1 MKTKQIFLI
10 TLLLLSFVSTAFAQG
25 FIEGTV
31 YEEDENGK
39 RTPIPGVNVYWK
51 IVNEGTTTDA
61 HGYYKIPLHE
71 TICCLVFSCISYEN
85 DTVHHMAEPAHY
97 DHVFHSAHMLNE
109 VEIQARE
116 RASFISSIKPMAV
129 QEITSEGLRRAACC
143 SLAESFENNASVD
156 VSYSD
161 AVTGAK
167 QIELLGLSGLYTQM
181 MAENMPNFRGL
192 ASAFGLNYV
201 PGTWM
206 NAIQISKGTS
216 SVRNGY
222 ESISGQINV
231 DYKKPEVGESE
242 KLFLNLYGNTMGM
255 AEFNFNTRWNVGQ
268 HGSMMILG
276 HVNHNFM
283 TMDSNGDHFVD
294 DPRVTQ
300 YNIFARFN
308 YAKDWFEGM
317 WGVKALKEDRYGGQI
332 GFVPGAHVHEG
343 TAGDSLGFVINTERY
358 EAFSKTGFLF
368 DRDDTSLGIQ
378 QQFTYHKMHSAYF
391 NTNLYHAEQYSYYA
405 NILFNSYIVNEMHKY
420 SVGASYSFDK
430 YKEHL
435 RRTERGLSD
444 QVLADS
450 LYGRIEHVPGVFGE
464 YTFDDNHHWSVIAGM
479 RVDYNTYYQKLLYT
493 PRLHVR
499 FKTHDDLT
507 LRGSAGKGY
516 RSPNVLAENSTM
528 LASAR
533 ELVFVETPK
542 MEEAWNYGINLTKTF
557 SLGWREL
564 TLAADFYR
572 TDFVNQIVLDR
583 DADAH
588 QVRIYNLDG
597 KSYSHSAQIEANC
610 EIFKDFDLTLAF
622 RYNDVKMTINDTLRE
637 KPFVNRYKGLVT
649 MSYAPGTWQ
658 FDFTTQ
664 FNGDSRV
671 PDLSGNATAVA
682 HGQDIR
688 RSPFYVIMNAQV
700 MKKLG
705 KCWEIYIGGENL
717 TNYTQKYPIISAE
730 NPMSEDFDASMVWGP
745 LSGVRAYL
753 GVRFSIK

>member
-1 MKTKQIFLI
+1 MKTNKITLI
-10 TLLLLSFVSTAFAQG
+10 TLLLMAFATTAFAQG

-31 YEEDENGK
+31 YEQNENGEK
-39 RTPIPGVNVYWK
+39 TPLPGVNVYWK
-51 IVNEGTTTDA
+51 IVNEGVVTDA
-61 HGYYKIPLHE
+61 HGHYKIPLHE
-71 TICCLVFSCISYEN
+71 RIGCLVFSCISYEN
-85 DTVHHMAEPAHY
+85 DTIHHMVEPAHY
-97 DHVFHSAHMLNE
+97 DHIFNSAHILNE
-109 VEIQARE
+109 VEIKVRE
-116 RASFISSIKPMAV
+116 KASYINPITPMAV
-129 QEITSEGLRRAACC
+129 QNITSESLKRAACC
-143 SLAESFENNASVD
+143 TLAGSFENNASVD
-156 VSYSD
+156 VNYSD

-167 QIELLGLSGLYTQM
+167 QIQLLGLSGIYTQM
-181 MAENMPNFRGL
+181 MTEIIPNFRGL
-192 ASAFGLNYV
+192 ASTFGLNYV

-206 NAIQISKGTS
+206 NGIQVSKGTS

-222 ESISGQINV
+222 ESITGQINV
-231 DYKKPEVGESE
+231 DYKEPLPNKSE
-242 KLFLNLYGNTMGM
+242 KVFFNLYANSMLMTD
-255 AEFNFNTRWNVGQ
+255 FNFNGRVKVGKND
-268 HGSMMILG
+268 GIMLFG
-276 HVNHNFM
+276 HVSHNFM
-283 TMDSNGDHFVD
+283 KMDDNGDTFLD
-294 DPRVTQ
+294 DPMTTQ
-300 YNIFARFN
+300 YNVFLRYNHPHIGHFGC
-308 YAKDWFEGM
+308 KLGI
-317 WGVKALKEDRYGGQI
+317 KALKETRLGGQMDFDPKHRLDEGYNLYGI
-332 GFVPGAHVHEG
+332 G
-343 TAGDSLGFVINTERY
+343 INTERY
-358 EAFSKTGFLF
+358 EAFAKGGYHF
-368 DRDDTSLGIQ
+368 DRKDTSLGLQ
-378 QQFTYHKMHSAYF
+378 QQVTYHKMDSYYGLTDYNA
-391 NTNLYHAEQYSYYA
+391 NQLSYYA
-405 NILFNSYIVNEMHKY
+405 NLLFDSYIVNDHHTY
-420 SVGASYSFDK
+420 SVGASYTFDK
-430 YKEHL
+430 YDEHL
-435 RRTERGLSD
+435 K
-444 QVLADS
+444 DS
-450 LYGRIEHVPGVFGE
+450 SFLRVEQVPGVFAE
-464 YTFDDNHHWSVIAGM
+464 YVFNDDHHWSVIAGF
-479 RVDYNTYYQKLLYT
+479 RADYNTYYKKMLYT
-493 PRLHVR
+493 PRLHIR
-499 FKTHDDLT
+499 FKTHDDFAI
-507 LRGSAGKGY
+507 RVSAGKGY

-533 ELVFVETPK
+533 RIVFKNTPK
-542 MEEAWNYGINLTKTF
+542 MEDAWNYGINLTKSITF
-557 SLGWREL
+557 GWRDL
-564 TLAADFYR
+564 ILQADFYR

-597 KSYSHSAQIEANC
+597 KSYSNSAQIEANC

-745 LSGVRAYL
+745 LSGMRAYL

>member
-1 MKTKQIFLI
+1 MKTNRITLI
-10 TLLLLSFVSTAFAQG
+10 TILLMAFATTAFAQG

-31 YEEDENGK
+31 YEQNENGEK
-39 RTPIPGVNVYWK
+39 TPLPGVNVYWK
-51 IVNEGTTTDA
+51 IVNEGVVTDA
-61 HGYYKIPLHE
+61 HGHYKIPLHE
-71 TICCLVFSCISYEN
+71 RIGCLVFSCISYEN
-85 DTVHHMAEPAHY
+85 DTVHHMVEPAHY
-97 DHVFHSAHMLNE
+97 DHVFHAVHMLNE
-109 VEIQARE
+109 VEIAARQK
-116 RASFISSIKPMAV
+116 ATYINPITPMAV
-129 QEITSEGLRRAACC
+129 QNITSENLKRAACC
-143 SLAESFENNASVD
+143 TLAGSFENNASVD
-156 VSYSD
+156 VNYSD

-167 QIELLGLSGLYTQM
+167 QIQLLGLSGIYTQM
-181 MAENMPNFRGL
+181 MTEIIPNFRGL
-192 ASAFGLNYV
+192 ASTFGLNYV

-206 NAIQISKGTS
+206 NGIQVSKGTS

-222 ESISGQINV
+222 ESITGQINV
-231 DYKKPEVGESE
+231 DYKEPLPNKSE
-242 KLFLNLYGNTMGM
+242 KVFFNLYANSMLMTD
-255 AEFNFNTRWNVGQ
+255 FNFNGRVKVGKND
-268 HGSMMILG
+268 GIMLFG
-276 HVNHNFM
+276 HVSHNFM
-283 TMDSNGDHFVD
+283 KMDDNGDTFLD
-294 DPRVTQ
+294 DPMTTQ
-300 YNIFARFN
+300 YNVFLRYNHPHIGHFGC
-308 YAKDWFEGM
+308 KLGI
-317 WGVKALKEDRYGGQI
+317 KALKETRLGGQMDFDPKHRLDEGYNLYGI
-332 GFVPGAHVHEG
+332 G
-343 TAGDSLGFVINTERY
+343 INTERY
-358 EAFSKTGFLF
+358 EAFAKGGYHF
-368 DRDDTSLGIQ
+368 DRKDTSLGLQ
-378 QQFTYHKMHSAYF
+378 QQVTYHKMNSYYGLTDYNA
-391 NTNLYHAEQYSYYA
+391 NQLSYYA
-405 NILFNSYIVNEMHKY
+405 NLLFDSYLVNDHHTY
-420 SVGASYSFDK
+420 SVGASYTFDK
-430 YKEHL
+430 YDEHL
-435 RRTERGLSD
+435 K
-444 QVLADS
+444 DS
-450 LYGRIEHVPGVFGE
+450 TFKRIEHVPGVFAE
-464 YTFDDNHHWSVIAGM
+464 YVFNDDHHWSVIAGF
-479 RVDYNTYYQKLLYT
+479 RADYNTYYKKMLYT
-493 PRLHVR
+493 PRLHIR
-499 FKTHDDLT
+499 FKTHDDFAI
-507 LRGSAGKGY
+507 RVSAGKGY

-533 ELVFVETPK
+533 RIVFKNTPK
-542 MEEAWNYGINLTKTF
+542 MEDAWNYGINLTKSITF
-557 SLGWREL
+557 GWRDL
-564 TLAADFYR
+564 ILQADFYR

-597 KSYSHSAQIEANC
+597 KSYSNSAQIEANC

>member
-1 MKTKQIFLI
+1 MKTNKITLI
-10 TLLLLSFVSTAFAQG
+10 TLLLMAFATTAFAQG

-31 YEEDENGK
+31 YEQNENGEK
-39 RTPIPGVNVYWK
+39 TPLPGVNVYWK
-51 IVNEGTTTDA
+51 IVNEGVVTDA
-61 HGYYKIPLHE
+61 HGHYKIPLHE
-71 TICCLVFSCISYEN
+71 RIGCLVFSCISYEN
-85 DTVHHMAEPAHY
+85 DTIHHMVEPAHY
-97 DHVFHSAHMLNE
+97 DHIFNSAHILNE
-109 VEIQARE
+109 VEIKARE
-116 RASFISSIKPMAV
+116 KASYINPITPMAV
-129 QEITSEGLRRAACC
+129 QNITSESLKRAACC
-143 SLAESFENNASVD
+143 TLAGSFENNASVD
-156 VSYSD
+156 VNYSD

-167 QIELLGLSGLYTQM
+167 QIQLLGLSGIYTQM
-181 MAENMPNFRGL
+181 MTEIIPNFRGL
-192 ASAFGLNYV
+192 ASTFGLNYV

-206 NAIQISKGTS
+206 NGIQVSKGTS

-222 ESISGQINV
+222 ESITGQINV
-231 DYKKPEVGESE
+231 DYKEPLPNKSE
-242 KLFLNLYGNTMGM
+242 KVFFNLYANSMLMTD
-255 AEFNFNTRWNVGQ
+255 FNFNGRVKVGKND
-268 HGSMMILG
+268 GIMLFG
-276 HVNHNFM
+276 HVSHNFM
-283 TMDSNGDHFVD
+283 KMDDNGDTFLD
-294 DPRVTQ
+294 DPMTTQ
-300 YNIFARFN
+300 YNVFLRYNHPHIGHFGC
-308 YAKDWFEGM
+308 KLGI
-317 WGVKALKEDRYGGQI
+317 KALKETRLGGQMDFDPKHRLDEGYNLYGI
-332 GFVPGAHVHEG
+332 G
-343 TAGDSLGFVINTERY
+343 INTERY
-358 EAFSKTGFLF
+358 EAFAKGGYHF
-368 DRDDTSLGIQ
+368 DRKDTSLGLQ
-378 QQFTYHKMHSAYF
+378 QQVTYHKMDSYYGLTDYNA
-391 NTNLYHAEQYSYYA
+391 NQLSYYA
-405 NILFNSYIVNEMHKY
+405 NLLFDSYIVNDHHTY
-420 SVGASYSFDK
+420 SVGASYTYDK
-430 YKEHL
+430 YDEHL
-435 RRTERGLSD
+435 K
-444 QVLADS
+444 DS
-450 LYGRIEHVPGVFGE
+450 TFLRVEQVPGVFAE
-464 YTFDDNHHWSVIAGM
+464 YVFNDDHHWSVIAGF
-479 RVDYNTYYQKLLYT
+479 RADYNTYYKKMLYT
-493 PRLHVR
+493 PRLHIR
-499 FKTHDDLT
+499 FKTHDDFAI
-507 LRGSAGKGY
+507 RVSAGKGY

-533 ELVFVETPK
+533 RIVFKNTPK
-542 MEEAWNYGINLTKTF
+542 MEDAWNYGINLTKSITF
-557 SLGWREL
+557 GWRDL
-564 TLAADFYR
+564 ILQADFYR

-597 KSYSHSAQIEANC
+597 KSYSNSAQIEANC

-745 LSGVRAYL
+745 LSGMRAYL

>member
-1 MKTKQIFLI
+1 MKTNKITFI
-10 TLLLLSFVSTAFAQG
+10 TLLLMAFATTAFAQG

-31 YEEDENGK
+31 YEQNENGEK
-39 RTPIPGVNVYWK
+39 TPLPGVNVYWK
-51 IVNEGTTTDA
+51 IVNEGVVTDA
-61 HGYYKIPLHE
+61 HGHYKIPLHE
-71 TICCLVFSCISYEN
+71 RIGCLVFSCISYEN
-85 DTVHHMAEPAHY
+85 DTIHHMVEPAHY
-97 DHVFHSAHMLNE
+97 DHIFNSAHILNE
-109 VEIQARE
+109 VEIKARE
-116 RASFISSIKPMAV
+116 KASYINPITPMAV
-129 QEITSEGLRRAACC
+129 QNITSESLKRAACC
-143 SLAESFENNASVD
+143 TLAGSFENNASVD
-156 VSYSD
+156 VNYSD

-167 QIELLGLSGLYTQM
+167 QIQLLGLSGIYTQM
-181 MAENMPNFRGL
+181 MTEIIPNFRGL
-192 ASAFGLNYV
+192 ASTFGLNYV

-206 NAIQISKGTS
+206 NGIQVSKGTS

-222 ESISGQINV
+222 ESITGQINV
-231 DYKKPEVGESE
+231 DYKEPLPNKSE
-242 KLFLNLYGNTMGM
+242 KVFFNLYANSMLMTD
-255 AEFNFNTRWNVGQ
+255 FNFNGRVKVGKND
-268 HGSMMILG
+268 GIMLFG
-276 HVNHNFM
+276 HVSHNFM
-283 TMDSNGDHFVD
+283 KMDDNGDTFLD
-294 DPRVTQ
+294 DPMTTQ
-300 YNIFARFN
+300 YNVFLRYNHPHIGHFGC
-308 YAKDWFEGM
+308 KLGI
-317 WGVKALKEDRYGGQI
+317 KALKETRLGGQMDFDPKHRLDEGYNLYGI
-332 GFVPGAHVHEG
+332 G
-343 TAGDSLGFVINTERY
+343 INTERY
-358 EAFSKTGFLF
+358 EAFAKGGYHF
-368 DRDDTSLGIQ
+368 DRKDTSLGLQ
-378 QQFTYHKMHSAYF
+378 QQVTYHKMDSYYGLTDYNA
-391 NTNLYHAEQYSYYA
+391 NQLSYYA
-405 NILFNSYIVNEMHKY
+405 NLLFDSYIVNDHHTY
-420 SVGASYSFDK
+420 SVGASYTFDK
-430 YKEHL
+430 YDEHL
-435 RRTERGLSD
+435 K
-444 QVLADS
+444 DS
-450 LYGRIEHVPGVFGE
+450 TFLRVEQVPGVFAE
-464 YTFDDNHHWSVIAGM
+464 YVFNDDHHWSVIAGF
-479 RVDYNTYYQKLLYT
+479 RADYNTYYKKMLYT
-493 PRLHVR
+493 PRLHIR
-499 FKTHDDLT
+499 FKTHDDFAI
-507 LRGSAGKGY
+507 RVSAGKGY

-533 ELVFVETPK
+533 QIVFLDTPK
-542 MEEAWNYGINLTKTF
+542 MEEAWNYGINLTKSITF
-557 SLGWREL
+557 GWRDL
-564 TLAADFYR
+564 ILQADFYR

-597 KSYSHSAQIEANC
+597 KSYSNSAQIEANC

>member
-1 MKTKQIFLI
+1 MKTNKITLI
-10 TLLLLSFVSTAFAQG
+10 TILLMAFATTAFAQG

-31 YEEDENGK
+31 YEQNENGEK
-39 RTPIPGVNVYWK
+39 TPLPGVNVYWK
-51 IVNEGTTTDA
+51 IVNEGVVTDA
-61 HGYYKIPLHE
+61 HGHYKIPLHE
-71 TICCLVFSCISYEN
+71 RIGCLVFSCISYEN
-85 DTVHHMAEPAHY
+85 DTIHHMVEPAHY
-97 DHVFHSAHMLNE
+97 DHIFNSAHILNE
-109 VEIQARE
+109 VEIKARE
-116 RASFISSIKPMAV
+116 KASYINPITPMAV
-129 QEITSEGLRRAACC
+129 QNITSESLKRAACC
-143 SLAESFENNASVD
+143 TLAGSFENNASVD
-156 VSYSD
+156 VNYSD

-167 QIELLGLSGLYTQM
+167 QIQLLGLSGIYTQM
-181 MAENMPNFRGL
+181 MTEIIPNFRGL
-192 ASAFGLNYV
+192 ASTFGLNYV

-206 NAIQISKGTS
+206 NGIQVSKGTS

-222 ESISGQINV
+222 ESITGQINV
-231 DYKKPEVGESE
+231 DYKEPLPNKSE
-242 KLFLNLYGNTMGM
+242 KVFFNLYANSMLMTD
-255 AEFNFNTRWNVGQ
+255 FNFNGRVKVGKND
-268 HGSMMILG
+268 GIMLFG
-276 HVNHNFM
+276 HVSHNFM
-283 TMDSNGDHFVD
+283 KMDDNGDTFLD
-294 DPRVTQ
+294 DPMTTQ
-300 YNIFARFN
+300 YNVFLRYNHPHIGHFGC
-308 YAKDWFEGM
+308 KLGI
-317 WGVKALKEDRYGGQI
+317 KALKETRLGGQMDFDPKHRLDEGYNLYGI
-332 GFVPGAHVHEG
+332 G
-343 TAGDSLGFVINTERY
+343 INTERY
-358 EAFSKTGFLF
+358 EAFAKGGYHF
-368 DRDDTSLGIQ
+368 DRKDTSLGLQ
-378 QQFTYHKMHSAYF
+378 QQVTYHKMDSYYGLTDYNA
-391 NTNLYHAEQYSYYA
+391 NQLSYYA
-405 NILFNSYIVNEMHKY
+405 NLLFDSYIVNDHHTY
-420 SVGASYSFDK
+420 SVGASYTYDK
-430 YKEHL
+430 YDEHL
-435 RRTERGLSD
+435 K
-444 QVLADS
+444 DS
-450 LYGRIEHVPGVFGE
+450 SFLRVEQVPGVFAE
-464 YTFDDNHHWSVIAGM
+464 YVFNDDHHWSVIAGF
-479 RVDYNTYYQKLLYT
+479 RADYNTYYKKMLYT
-493 PRLHVR
+493 PRLHIR
-499 FKTHDDLT
+499 FKTHDDFAI
-507 LRGSAGKGY
+507 RVSAGKGY

-533 ELVFVETPK
+533 RIVFKNTPK
-542 MEEAWNYGINLTKTF
+542 MEDAWNYGINLTKSITF
-557 SLGWREL
+557 GWRDL
-564 TLAADFYR
+564 ILQADFYR

-597 KSYSHSAQIEANC
+597 KSYSNSAQIEANC

>member
-1 MKTKQIFLI
+1 MKTNKITLI
-10 TLLLLSFVSTAFAQG
+10 TLLLMAFATTAFAQG

-31 YEEDENGK
+31 YEQNENGEK
-39 RTPIPGVNVYWK
+39 TPLPGVNVYWK
-51 IVNEGTTTDA
+51 IVNEGVVTDA
-61 HGYYKIPLHE
+61 HGHYKIPLHE
-71 TICCLVFSCISYEN
+71 RIGCLVFSCISYEN
-85 DTVHHMAEPAHY
+85 DTIHHMVEPARY
-97 DHVFHSAHMLNE
+97 DHIFNSAHILNE
-109 VEIQARE
+109 VEIKARE
-116 RASFISSIKPMAV
+116 KASYINPITPMAV
-129 QEITSEGLRRAACC
+129 QNITSESLKRAACC
-143 SLAESFENNASVD
+143 TLAGSFENNASVD
-156 VSYSD
+156 VNYSD

-167 QIELLGLSGLYTQM
+167 QIQLLGLSGIYTQM
-181 MAENMPNFRGL
+181 MTEIIPNFRGL
-192 ASAFGLNYV
+192 ASTFGLNYV

-206 NAIQISKGTS
+206 NGIQVSKGTS

-222 ESISGQINV
+222 ESITGQINV
-231 DYKKPEVGESE
+231 DYKEPLPNKSE
-242 KLFLNLYGNTMGM
+242 KVFFNLYANSMLMTD
-255 AEFNFNTRWNVGQ
+255 FNFNGRVKVGKND
-268 HGSMMILG
+268 GIMLFG
-276 HVNHNFM
+276 HVSHNFM
-283 TMDSNGDHFVD
+283 KMDDNGDTFLD
-294 DPRVTQ
+294 DPMTTQ
-300 YNIFARFN
+300 YNVFLRYNHPHIGHFGC
-308 YAKDWFEGM
+308 KLGI
-317 WGVKALKEDRYGGQI
+317 KALKETRLGGQMDFDPKHRLDEGYNLYGI
-332 GFVPGAHVHEG
+332 G
-343 TAGDSLGFVINTERY
+343 INTERY
-358 EAFSKTGFLF
+358 EAFAKGGYHF
-368 DRDDTSLGIQ
+368 DRKDTSLGLQ
-378 QQFTYHKMHSAYF
+378 QQVTYHKMDSYYGLTDYNA
-391 NTNLYHAEQYSYYA
+391 NQLSYYA
-405 NILFNSYIVNEMHKY
+405 NLLFDSYIVNDHHTY
-420 SVGASYSFDK
+420 SVGASYTYDK
-430 YKEHL
+430 YDEHL
-435 RRTERGLSD
+435 K
-444 QVLADS
+444 DS
-450 LYGRIEHVPGVFGE
+450 SFLRVEQVPGVFAE
-464 YTFDDNHHWSVIAGM
+464 YVFNDDHHWSVIAGF
-479 RVDYNTYYQKLLYT
+479 RADYNTYYKKMLYT
-493 PRLHVR
+493 PRLHIR
-499 FKTHDDLT
+499 FKTHDDFAI
-507 LRGSAGKGY
+507 RVSAGKGY

-533 ELVFVETPK
+533 RIVFKNTPK
-542 MEEAWNYGINLTKTF
+542 MEDAWNYGINLTKSITF
-557 SLGWREL
+557 GWRDL
-564 TLAADFYR
+564 ILQADFYR

-597 KSYSHSAQIEANC
+597 KSYSNSAQIEANC

-730 NPMSEDFDASMVWGP
+730 NPMREDFDASMVWGP

>member
-1 MKTKQIFLI
+1 MKTNKITLI
-10 TLLLLSFVSTAFAQG
+10 TLLLMAFATTAFAQG

-31 YEEDENGK
+31 YEQNENGEK
-39 RTPIPGVNVYWK
+39 TPLPGVNVYWK
-51 IVNEGTTTDA
+51 IVNEGVVTDA
-61 HGYYKIPLHE
+61 HGHYKIPLHE
-71 TICCLVFSCISYEN
+71 RIGCLVFSCISYEN
-85 DTVHHMAEPAHY
+85 DTIHHMVEPAHY
-97 DHVFHSAHMLNE
+97 DHIFNSAHILNE
-109 VEIQARE
+109 VEIKARE
-116 RASFISSIKPMAV
+116 KASYINPITPMAV
-129 QEITSEGLRRAACC
+129 QNITSESLKRAACC
-143 SLAESFENNASVD
+143 TLAGSFENNASVD
-156 VSYSD
+156 VNYSD

-167 QIELLGLSGLYTQM
+167 QIQLLGLSGIYTQM
-181 MAENMPNFRGL
+181 MTEIIPNFRGL
-192 ASAFGLNYV
+192 ASTFGLNYV

-206 NAIQISKGTS
+206 NGIQVSKGTS

-222 ESISGQINV
+222 ESITGQINV
-231 DYKKPEVGESE
+231 DYKEPLPNKSE
-242 KLFLNLYGNTMGM
+242 KVFFNLYANSMLMTD
-255 AEFNFNTRWNVGQ
+255 FNFNGRVKVGKND
-268 HGSMMILG
+268 GIMLFG
-276 HVNHNFM
+276 HVSHNFM
-283 TMDSNGDHFVD
+283 KMDDNGDTFLD
-294 DPRVTQ
+294 DPMTTQ
-300 YNIFARFN
+300 YNVFLRYNHPHIGHFGC
-308 YAKDWFEGM
+308 KLGI
-317 WGVKALKEDRYGGQI
+317 KALKETRLGGQMD
-332 GFVPGAHVHEG
+332 FDPKHRLEEG
-343 TAGDSLGFVINTERY
+343 YNLYGISINTERY
-358 EAFSKTGFLF
+358 EAFAKGGYHF
-368 DRDDTSLGIQ
+368 DRKDTSLGLQ
-378 QQFTYHKMHSAYF
+378 QQVTYHKMNSYYGLTDYNA
-391 NTNLYHAEQYSYYA
+391 NQLSYYA
-405 NILFNSYIVNEMHKY
+405 NLLFDSYIVNDHHTY
-420 SVGASYSFDK
+420 SVGASYTYDK
-430 YKEHL
+430 YDEHL
-435 RRTERGLSD
+435 K
-444 QVLADS
+444 DS
-450 LYGRIEHVPGVFGE
+450 SFLRVEQVPGVFAE
-464 YTFDDNHHWSVIAGM
+464 YVFNDDHHWSVIAGF
-479 RVDYNTYYQKLLYT
+479 RADYNTYYKKMLYT
-493 PRLHVR
+493 PRLHIR
-499 FKTHDDLT
+499 FKTHDDFAI
-507 LRGSAGKGY
+507 RVSAGKGY

-533 ELVFVETPK
+533 RIVFKNTPK
-542 MEEAWNYGINLTKTF
+542 MEDAWNYGINLTKSITF
-557 SLGWREL
+557 GWRDL
-564 TLAADFYR
+564 ILQADFYR

-597 KSYSHSAQIEANC
+597 KSYSNSAQIEANC

-658 FDFTTQ
+658 IDFTTQ